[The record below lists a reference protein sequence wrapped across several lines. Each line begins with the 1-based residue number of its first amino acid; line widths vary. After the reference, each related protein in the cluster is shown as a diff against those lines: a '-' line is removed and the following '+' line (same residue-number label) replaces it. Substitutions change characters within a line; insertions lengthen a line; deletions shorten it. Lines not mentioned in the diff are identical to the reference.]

1 MEFDIDISSELVGS
15 PGSIG
20 GAQSVGKATN
30 DDPWVFSTIHDFP
43 IGKQT
48 PFQICTA
55 KKKQRRV
62 AFEFSSS
69 ESSEVEPEDCESSDG
84 EWSVDHPSISKKVL
98 RYFIV
103 DGKAEAFVGQ
113 VISYLPPTGLHAKDQ
128 LYKIEYDDEDT
139 EDLDQ
144 DEFEQAREAF
154 REKYSV
160 VRLV

>member
-1 MEFDIDISSELVGS
+1 MEFDIDISSELIGS
-15 PGSIG
+15 PGSMEG
-20 GAQSVGKATN
+20 VQSVGNATN
-30 DDPWVFSTIHDFP
+30 DEPWVFSTIHDLP
-43 IGKQT
+43 IGK
-48 PFQICTA
+48 PPPIQICTT
-55 KKKQRRV
+55 KKKKRRV

-84 EWSVDHPSISKKVL
+84 EWHVDHPSISKKVL

-113 VISYLPPTGLHAKDQ
+113 VISYLPPTSLHTKDQ

-139 EDLDQ
+139 EDLDH